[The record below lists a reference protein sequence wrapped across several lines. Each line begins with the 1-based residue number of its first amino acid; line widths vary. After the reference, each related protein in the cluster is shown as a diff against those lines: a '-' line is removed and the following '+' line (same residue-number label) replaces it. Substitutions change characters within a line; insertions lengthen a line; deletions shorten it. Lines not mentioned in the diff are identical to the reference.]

1 MRPCSACVSRLI
13 LYQMSD
19 ASNYYVEYYR
29 INRRYELAS
38 PMVKIK
44 RLGAKAD
51 ALREQSLKA
60 ERKAIRLRK
69 QTRALY
75 KKIRKLDNRKNQ
87 NILDLKIEEK
97 MEEAAKRTLNTPLD
111 PSELPNSAPTLEF
124 PPNLAGFS

>member
-69 QTRALY
+69 QTRSLY